1 MQKNRQFRVH
11 TLSLSWHKQKLL
23 ACETLHG
30 GIHLLRLHLGRTGAE
45 GGGGGGVSKLE
56 EGFWS
61 CQYKPL
67 HIIFFSSAP
76 SP

>member
-45 GGGGGGVSKLE
+45 GGGGSVKVGGGVLVVPIQT
-56 EGFWS
+56 FA
-61 CQYKPL
+61 YN
-67 HIIFFSSAP
+67 FF
-76 SP
+76 